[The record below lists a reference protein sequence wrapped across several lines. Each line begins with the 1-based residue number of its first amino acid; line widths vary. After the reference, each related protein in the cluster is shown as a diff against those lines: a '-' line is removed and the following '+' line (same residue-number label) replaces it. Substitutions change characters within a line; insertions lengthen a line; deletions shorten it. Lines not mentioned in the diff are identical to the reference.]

1 MGTHES
7 QEQVAEPGLEHAE
20 ESPRDDVEDVV
31 PAKEDPGRRRRG
43 GPEEE
48 RLAGLEATAGEEG
61 RDEEGAGGVP
71 AGEGPV
77 VGGDGD
83 VHVLGV
89 VRRARA
95 ADDDLDEAD
104 EGEVDDE
111 ARDEAGQER
120 GDRPGRVGGGGREEE
135 QGDGDGEPDAAVAGD
150 LKRFEE
156 ELLGVGGVMEAGVG
170 GQRRARGGG
179 RQAREREGERRV
191 RGERERR
198 VRLGRGGRVR
208 VGLLTL
214 TGLTWTSSGLSLL
227 TEADLYKRSDFKNRT
242 INQGVYFNSDCLS

>member
-31 PAKEDPGRRRRG
+31 PAKEHPGRRRRG

-95 ADDDLDEAD
+95 ADEDLDEAD

-135 QGDGDGEPDAAVAGD
+135 QGDGDGELEDR
-150 LKRFEE
+150 KM
-156 ELLGVGGVMEAGVG
+156 GGGLH
-170 GQRRARGGG
+170 RRPPSLRRSVSCRGGG
-179 RQAREREGERRV
+179 RRWPPTDRATMAELGQGGKEADDEWAP
-191 RGERERR
+191 
-198 VRLGRGGRVR
+198 LGRSV
-208 VGLLTL
+208 
-214 TGLTWTSSGLSLL
+214 
-227 TEADLYKRSDFKNRT
+227 F
-242 INQGVYFNSDCLS
+242 